1 MKSQKPT
8 SNHWHSHS
16 AFALTSL
23 LTLASPTALSDDIE
37 VYLQEPA
44 DTVPPNILFVL
55 DQSGSMAENNPSRRD
70 VLVSALKEVFN
81 NDDMGNI
88 NTALMGYSSRGYPAL
103 SGAFKVISEG
113 DNKSEFIKQID
124 KIGASGTTPTVY
136 ALKYAVE
143 WFKPGVSFRYNGIN
157 YASPLEEEG
166 VEVED
171 MQCAPNHIILLS
183 DGAPNSNY
191 ETKYNGVECDT
202 NTIFESNNLSKQPG
216 DICTYEIAAW
226 ANETDLMEDAGW
238 DGIQNIT
245 LSTMGFYTSGDTR
258 TFLQRL
264 ATTGGGT
271 YYDSDGG
278 TLVQDLTEI
287 ITNAQ
292 ANIDYA
298 YTAPVIPFSAANS
311 AISGDEIYVPMF
323 APEDSIFWKGNL
335 KKYSIEVSD
344 DGELVLRALNNN
356 LVLNDEQEFESTRD
370 LFCDDDACSLDEG
383 DPLVGGV
390 AQDMTETRNLYT
402 YLGSESELTNGA
414 NRVRNSNKAITANM
428 LGVAT
433 EETRTELL
441 NWITRDP
448 DYVAT
453 DDDPSHSG
461 VMGAPIHTQPIIVD
475 YDDDDVVMIPTSEG
489 VLMAIDADLGE
500 ELWSFMP
507 QDLLPGIRTIKNND
521 DSSIPYYGLD
531 GPMTYYEV
539 DDEKMVIFGMR
550 RGGRKY
556 HILNITD
563 RLAPKYVAEI
573 SSAASEDFSKLAQT
587 WSKPLFANMLI
598 DGEEEEV
605 LVFGGGYH
613 PDEDEDTS
621 SDDTDSTSS
630 DDTDNGMNF
639 SISNISYFSGRNND
653 DRDNDDRDND
663 DRDNDDRDSDDS
675 DSDDSDSDDSDR
687 DDSDSDDSTDYTDGE
702 GNVIYIVKASD
713 GSLLKSISDSDADVD
728 ISEMT
733 SSIASDLATVDLNGD
748 TRVERL
754 YASDVDGR
762 IIRIDIDEDNDTIS
776 GGVIADINDGASSH
790 RMFFTSPQIGYYNK
804 AGTQF
809 LTILIGTGDITNPLD
824 SDVTDRF
831 YMIKDPA
838 IWYIPDWDSYE
849 AADDDDFLDASDTT
863 VYALTAGT
871 RGWYIDYSGSE
882 KSFSKAILY
891 DYSIFF
897 TTYSAESVASD
908 DPCEAVGAVG
918 TARLYGLDLLTANA
932 VFDWDGSSDGT
943 LSLDDRSKV
952 LELQGIPPSPA
963 LVFPAT
969 EDEDGNTLIGKTV
982 YLYADLIKQA
992 EWSERFRPI
1001 YWEEVISE

>member
-1 MKSQKPT
+1 
-8 SNHWHSHS
+8 
-16 AFALTSL
+16 
-23 LTLASPTALSDDIE
+23 
-37 VYLQEPA
+37 
-44 DTVPPNILFVL
+44 
-55 DQSGSMAENNPSRRD
+55 
-70 VLVSALKEVFN
+70 
-81 NDDMGNI
+81 
-88 NTALMGYSSRGYPAL
+88 
-103 SGAFKVISEG
+103 
-113 DNKSEFIKQID
+113 
-124 KIGASGTTPTVY
+124 
-136 ALKYAVE
+136 
-143 WFKPGVSFRYNGIN
+143 
-157 YASPLEEEG
+157 
-166 VEVED
+166 
-171 MQCAPNHIILLS
+171 
-183 DGAPNSNY
+183 
-191 ETKYNGVECDT
+191 
-202 NTIFESNNLSKQPG
+202 
-216 DICTYEIAAW
+216 
-226 ANETDLMEDAGW
+226 
-238 DGIQNIT
+238 
-245 LSTMGFYTSGDTR
+245 
-258 TFLQRL
+258 
-264 ATTGGGT
+264 
-271 YYDSDGG
+271 
-278 TLVQDLTEI
+278 
-287 ITNAQ
+287 
-292 ANIDYA
+292 
-298 YTAPVIPFSAANS
+298 
-311 AISGDEIYVPMF
+311 
-323 APEDSIFWKGNL
+323 
-335 KKYSIEVSD
+335 
-344 DGELVLRALNNN
+344 
-356 LVLNDEQEFESTRD
+356 
-370 LFCDDDACSLDEG
+370 
-383 DPLVGGV
+383 
-390 AQDMTETRNLYT
+390 
-402 YLGSESELTNGA
+402 
-414 NRVRNSNKAITANM
+414 
-428 LGVAT
+428 
-433 EETRTELL
+433 
-441 NWITRDP
+441 
-448 DYVAT
+448 
-453 DDDPSHSG
+453 
-461 VMGAPIHTQPIIVD
+461 
-475 YDDDDVVMIPTSEG
+475 MIPTSEG

-587 WSKPLFANMLI
+587 WSKPIFANMLI
-598 DGEEEEV
+598 DGKEEEV
-605 LVFGGGYH
+605 LVFAGGYH

-621 SDDTDSTSS
+621 SDDTDTTSS
-630 DDTDNGMNF
+630 DAPDKGMNF
-639 SISNISYFSGRNND
+639 RKTKAHSFGGLK
-653 DRDNDDRDND
+653 DRDNDNSDND
-663 DRDNDDRDSDDS
+663 NSDEDN
-675 DSDDSDSDDSDR
+675 
-687 DDSDSDDSTDYTDGE
+687 DDSTDYTDGE

-733 SSIASDLATVDLNGD
+733 SSIASDLATIDLNGD

-790 RMFFTSPQIGYYNK
+790 RKFFTSPQIGYYNS

-809 LTILIGTGDITNPLD
+809 LAILIGTGDITNPLD

-838 IWYIPDWDSYE
+838 IWYIPDWESYE

-871 RGWYIDYSGSE
+871 RGWYMDYSGSE

-932 VFDWDGSSDGT
+932 VFNWDGSSDVT

-963 LVFPAT
+963 LVFPAS
-969 EDEDGNTLIGKTV
+969 EDEDGNTLIGKKV

-992 EWSERFRPI
+992 EWSDRFRPI